1 MNSVFIP
8 YIPSGITII
17 GLKNA
22 LEDHYHVGVIG
33 IDMVQ
38 TERGY
43 IFFAHFTGNLAKAD
57 VAAIDATSQYKLTT
71 RAGNFFY
78 VRRNTGTLD
87 LLDPALTQFMFYG
100 GNTYSCNVD
109 RIVYTFTDGKWLVE
123 WLPQD
128 VIDMFVRRQG
138 THAQMPPL
146 PALIV

>member
-8 YIPSGITII
+8 YIPNGMTIT

-22 LEDHYHVGVIG
+22 LEDHYQVGVIG

-38 TERGY
+38 TDRGY
-43 IFFAHFTGNLAKAD
+43 IFFAHFTGNLAKSD

-87 LLDPALTQFMFYG
+87 LLDPALTQFLFYG
-100 GNTYSCNVD
+100 GNTYSRGED
-109 RIVYTFTDGKWLVE
+109 RFVYTFVEGEWLVE

-128 VIDMFVRRQG
+128 VIDMFVHRQG
-138 THAQMPPL
+138 IHAQMPPL